1 MAISFY
7 TCILGFMTVVQL
19 DVVGGSPAAIIPLNK
34 HYVPVIRNNRTVMYK
49 TAYFG
54 TIFLGSPVPQ
64 SLSVVFDTGSAHLCV
79 PSSKCESSTCKKHK
93 AFRQED
99 SESAVSINQD
109 GEVVL
114 ANDPNRDEVAIA
126 YGTGS
131 LEGEVVRETVCLS
144 NPRSTLPICTEA
156 RVILATVMSE
166 NPFSEFA
173 FDGVLGLGL
182 DSLALHTEFSIF
194 GTLVNQHPHQEPR
207 FGVYLSRD
215 DRVSSEISFGGH
227 DEKRVASELMWAP
240 VFRPELGYWL
250 MQIDSVRIGNETLDF
265 CRDGGC
271 SAVMDT
277 GTSLFGVPRELS
289 QKMNT
294 QLARVL
300 DGNPEQID
308 CRDHPG
314 PDVVIK
320 MGAVELTL
328 GPEDYSR
335 PAGLRV
341 VNKTTE
347 AAHFVCRAQ
356 LLPVAHAEPLGRK
369 AWILGEPIL
378 RKYYSV
384 FDWKN
389 RRIGFAPALHDTP
402 QEISERL
409 ASDEGDIERSRVVGV
424 QSSEAFVPTIVY
436 T

>member
-1 MAISFY
+1 MAISLY
-7 TCILGFMTVVQL
+7 TYIIGFITLSQL
-19 DVVGGSPAAIIPLNK
+19 DVTGGSPAAIIPLNK
-34 HYVPVIRNNRTVMYK
+34 HYVPVIRNNRTIMYK

-54 TIFLGSPVPQ
+54 TVLMGSPTQ

-79 PSSKCESSTCKKHK
+79 PSSKCESPTCKKHK
-93 AFRQED
+93 AFRQE
-99 SESAVSINQD
+99 ESASAMSINQD
-109 GEVVL
+109 GEEVQ
-114 ANDPNRDEVAIA
+114 ANDPNRDEVAIS

-131 LEGEVVRETVCLS
+131 LDGEVVRETVCLS
-144 NPRSTLPICTEA
+144 DPRTASQICTQA

-182 DSLALHTEFSIF
+182 DSLALNPEFSIF
-194 GTLVNQHPHQEPR
+194 GTLVAQHPQKQPR

-227 DEKRVASELMWAP
+227 DEKRIASELMWAT

-250 MQIDSVRIGNETLDF
+250 LHIDSVRVGNEILDF

-277 GTSLFGVPRELS
+277 GTSLFGVPRDVS
-289 QKMNT
+289 QNMNI

-300 DGNPEQID
+300 DGNPDQFD

-314 PDVVIK
+314 PDIVIR
-320 MGAVELTL
+320 MGGVELTL

-341 VNKTTE
+341 VNKTSE
-347 AAHFVCRAQ
+347 KAQFVCRAQ
-356 LLPVAHAEPLGRK
+356 LLPVSHAEPLGRK

-389 RRIGFAPALHDTP
+389 RRVGFAPSVHDTP
-402 QEISERL
+402 PERSL
-409 ASDEGDIERSRVVGV
+409 DGGYTEHSRVVGV
-424 QSSEAFVPTIVY
+424 RTSEALVPNVVY